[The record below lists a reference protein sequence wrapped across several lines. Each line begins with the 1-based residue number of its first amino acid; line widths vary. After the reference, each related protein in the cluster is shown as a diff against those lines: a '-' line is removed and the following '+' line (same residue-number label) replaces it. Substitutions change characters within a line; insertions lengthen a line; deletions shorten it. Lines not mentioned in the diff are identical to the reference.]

1 MSKEETNVNEM
12 SFLDHLEVLRW
23 HLVRSA
29 ISILIFTIVA
39 FIFKGFIFDSVIL
52 AQKNADF
59 WTYRMFCHF
68 SHLIGNGDALCMED
82 MNFSLINITMSGQ
95 FTIHI
100 VTSIISG
107 IVISFPYIL
116 FEIWRFITPALE
128 KKEKRKALGLVFS
141 GSMLFILGIL
151 FGYYCVSPLS
161 VQFLGN
167 YTVSDQI
174 QNQITLSS
182 FISTV
187 TTVTL
192 VCGLVFQLPLIV
204 FFLSKLGILTP
215 EFMRQYRK
223 HAVVVTLVLSAVI
236 TPPDI
241 SSQVLLT
248 IPLLILY
255 EVSIY
260 ISKMVV
266 VKKAKKE

>member
-1 MSKEETNVNEM
+1 MSKEETNKGEM

-29 ISILIFTIVA
+29 IVIILFTIVA
-39 FIFKGFIFDSVIL
+39 FIFKGFVFDTIIL
-52 AQKNADF
+52 AQKSSNF
-59 WTYRMFCHF
+59 WTYRMFCKF
-68 SHLIGNGDALCMED
+68 SHLIGNGDALCMGE

-100 VTSIISG
+100 VTSLVVG
-107 IVISFPYIL
+107 IVLAFPYLL
-116 FEIWRFITPALE
+116 FEIWRFITPALK
-128 KKEKRKALGLVFS
+128 KKEKKNALGLVFA
-141 GSMLFILGIL
+141 GSMLFVIGIL
-151 FGYYCVSPLS
+151 FGYYFVSPLS

-167 YTVSDQI
+167 YTVSEQV

-204 FFLSKLGILTP
+204 FFLSKLGLLTP
-215 EFMRQYRK
+215 EFMRKYRK
-223 HAVVVTLVLSAVI
+223 HAVVVTLVLSAII

-255 EVSIY
+255 EFSIY

-266 VKKAKKE
+266 KKAEK

>member
-1 MSKEETNVNEM
+1 MSQEETNRGDM

-29 ISILIFTIVA
+29 IVILLFTMVA
-39 FIFKGFIFDSVIL
+39 FIFKGFVFDTVIL
-52 AQKNADF
+52 AQKSSAF
-59 WTYRMFCHF
+59 WTYRMFCEF

-82 MNFSLINITMSGQ
+82 MSFSLINITMSGQ
-95 FTIHI
+95 FSLHI
-100 VTSIISG
+100 MTSIIAG
-107 IVISFPYIL
+107 VIIAFPYIL

-128 KKEKRKALGLVFS
+128 KKEKKKALGLVFS
-141 GSMLFILGIL
+141 GSILFILGIL

-167 YTVSDQI
+167 YTVSDQV
-174 QNQITLSS
+174 QNQIKLGS

-204 FFLSKLGILTP
+204 YFLSKLGLLTP
-215 EFMRQYRK
+215 AFMRKYRK
-223 HAVVVTLVLSAVI
+223 HAVVVTLVLSAII

-255 EVSIY
+255 EFSIY
-260 ISKMVV
+260 ISKIVEKNAS
-266 VKKAKKE
+266 KK

>member
-1 MSKEETNVNEM
+1 MSEDQNKGDM

-29 ISILIFTIVA
+29 IVIMLLTILS
-39 FIFKGFIFDSVIL
+39 FIFKGFIFDDVIL
-52 AQKNADF
+52 AQKSADF
-59 WTYRMFCHF
+59 WTYQLFCKF

-82 MNFSLINITMSGQ
+82 MSFSLINITMSGQ
-95 FTIHI
+95 FSLHI
-100 VTSIISG
+100 ITSIIAG
-107 IVISFPYIL
+107 IILAFPYIL

-128 KKEKRKALGLVFS
+128 KKEKRNALGLVFS
-141 GSMLFILGIL
+141 GSILFILGIL
-151 FGYYCVSPLS
+151 FGYYFVSPLS

-167 YTVSDQI
+167 YTVSSQV
-174 QNQITLSS
+174 QNQITLGS

-204 FFLSKLGILTP
+204 FFLSKLGLLTP
-215 EFMRQYRK
+215 EFMRKYRK
-223 HAVVVTLVLSAVI
+223 HAVVITLVLSAII
-236 TPPDI
+236 TPPDV

-255 EVSIY
+255 EFSIY
-260 ISKMVV
+260 ISKIV
-266 VKKAKKE
+266 VKKKQ

>member
-1 MSKEETNVNEM
+1 MSEDKNNKGEM

-29 ISILIFTIVA
+29 IVIILFTIVA
-39 FIFKGFIFDSVIL
+39 FIFKGFIFDDVIL
-52 AQKNADF
+52 TQKSSNF

-68 SHLIGNGDALCMED
+68 SHLIGNGDALCMEE

-100 VTSIISG
+100 VTSLIAG
-107 IVISFPYIL
+107 IVIAFPYIL

-128 KKEKRKALGLVFS
+128 KKEKKKALGLVFA
-141 GSMLFILGIL
+141 GSVLFVIGIL
-151 FGYYCVSPLS
+151 FGYYFVSPLS

-167 YTVSDQI
+167 YTVSEQV

-204 FFLSKLGILTP
+204 FFLSKLGLLTP
-215 EFMRQYRK
+215 EFMRKYRK
-223 HAVVVTLVLSAVI
+223 HAVVVTLVLSAII

-255 EVSIY
+255 EFSIY

-266 VKKAKKE
+266 KKAEK

>member
-1 MSKEETNVNEM
+1 MSKEEANKGEM
-12 SFLDHLEVLRW
+12 SFLEHLEVLRW
-23 HLVRSA
+23 HLVRSV
-29 ISILIFTIVA
+29 IVILLFTIVA
-39 FIFKGFIFDSVIL
+39 FIFKGFIFDQVIL
-52 AQKNADF
+52 AQKSSNF
-59 WTYRMFCHF
+59 WTYRMFCKF

-82 MNFSLINITMSGQ
+82 MSFSLINITMSGQ

-100 VTSIISG
+100 VTSIVAG
-107 IVISFPYIL
+107 IIVAFPYIL

-128 KKEKRKALGLVFS
+128 NKEKKKALGLVFS
-141 GSMLFILGIL
+141 GSILFVLGIL
-151 FGYYCVSPLS
+151 FGYYFVSPLS

-167 YTVSDQI
+167 YTVSDSI
-174 QNQITLSS
+174 TNNITLGS

-204 FFLSKLGILTP
+204 FFLSKLGLITP
-215 EFMRQYRK
+215 EFMKKYRK
-223 HAVVVTLVLSAVI
+223 HSVVVTLVLSAII

-255 EVSIY
+255 EFSIY

-266 VKKAKKE
+266 KKAKEK

>member
-1 MSKEETNVNEM
+1 MSEETNRGDM

-29 ISILIFTIVA
+29 IVILLFTIVA

-52 AQKNADF
+52 AQKSADF
-59 WTYRMFCHF
+59 WTYRMFCAF
-68 SHLIGNGDALCMED
+68 SHFIGNGDALCMED

-95 FTIHI
+95 FSIHI
-100 VTSIISG
+100 ITSIVAG
-107 IVISFPYIL
+107 IVMSFPYIL

-141 GSMLFILGIL
+141 GSILFILGIL

-167 YTVSDQI
+167 YTVSEQI
-174 QNQITLSS
+174 HNQITLGS

-204 FFLSKLGILTP
+204 YFLSKLGLLTP
-215 EFMRQYRK
+215 EFMRNYRK
-223 HAVVVTLVLSAVI
+223 HAVVVTLILSAII

-260 ISKMVV
+260 ISKLV
-266 VKKAKKE
+266 VKSASKK

>member
-1 MSKEETNVNEM
+1 MSQEEKNKGDM
-12 SFLDHLEVLRW
+12 SFLEHLEVLRW

-29 ISILIFTIVA
+29 IVILLFTIVA

-52 AQKNADF
+52 AQKSSDF
-59 WTYRMFCHF
+59 WTYKLFCKF

-82 MNFSLINITMSGQ
+82 MKFSLINITMSGQ

-100 VTSIISG
+100 VTSIVAG
-107 IVISFPYIL
+107 IIISFPYIL

-128 KKEKRKALGLVFS
+128 QKEKNKALGLVFS
-141 GSMLFILGIL
+141 GSVLFILGIL
-151 FGYYCVSPLS
+151 FGYYFVSPLS

-174 QNQITLSS
+174 QNQITLGS

-192 VCGLVFQLPLIV
+192 VCGIVFQLPLIV
-204 FFLSKLGILTP
+204 FFLSKLGLLTP
-215 EFMRQYRK
+215 EFMRKYRK
-223 HAVVVTLVLSAVI
+223 HAVVVTLVLSAII

-255 EVSIY
+255 EFSIY
-260 ISKMVV
+260 ISKIVT
-266 VKKAKKE
+266 KKADKK